1 MHAQQ
6 KLQQLENRI
15 VRLHG
20 HREGLKRAL
29 EVGTLHPRR
38 GFALLNG
45 VDNELSWM
53 DSLFKNV
60 LSNAKPAAAPSEHPA
75 AAWARDTVF
84 DAAQLDCIIAI
95 MLKILDGKCKMEDA
109 DKSALSAVYD
119 ALRAQLRHEFAQSF
133 GLGFGEATHA
143 LIDAARHNRG
153 ENTVLAQQICEAR
166 MQAEATIPKLVMK
179 AFKQRLQRAM
189 PRHLPQETIRETH

>member
-1 MHAQQ
+1 MYAQQ

-15 VRLHG
+15 VRLHD

-45 VDNELSWM
+45 VDSELSWM

-60 LSNAKPAAAPSEHPA
+60 LNNAQPATVPSEHPA

-95 MLKILDGKCKMEDA
+95 MLKILDGKCKMEEA
-109 DKSALSAVYD
+109 DKSALTAVYD
-119 ALRAQLRHEFAQSF
+119 ALRVQLRHEFGQGFGQSF
-133 GLGFGEATHA
+133 GDATHD
-143 LIDAARHNRG
+143 LIENARQNRG
-153 ENTVLAQQICEAR
+153 ENRTLVHEISAAR
-166 MQAEATIPKLVMK
+166 VHAEENG
-179 AFKQRLQRAM
+179 RA
-189 PRHLPQETIRETH
+189 HV

>member
-29 EVGTLHPRR
+29 EVGTLHPHR

-45 VDNELSWM
+45 VDSELSWM

-60 LSNAKPAAAPSEHPA
+60 LNNAKPAAAPSEHPA

-119 ALRAQLRHEFAQSF
+119 ALRASLRHEFGQ
-133 GLGFGEATHA
+133 GFGEATHA
-143 LIDAARHNRG
+143 LIEAARQSRS
-153 ENTVLAQQICEAR
+153 ESTAWAQPICEAR
-166 MQAEATIPKLVMK
+166 MQAEAYIPKPVMK

-189 PRHLPQETIRETH
+189 PRHLPQETMRDTH

>member
-45 VDNELSWM
+45 VDSELSWM

-60 LSNAKPAAAPSEHPA
+60 LNNAQPAVAPSEHPA

-84 DAAQLDCIIAI
+84 DAAQLDCIIGI
-95 MLKILDGKCKMEDA
+95 MLKILDGKCKMEEA
-109 DKSALSAVYD
+109 DKSALTAVYD
-119 ALRAQLRHEFAQSF
+119 ALKMQLRHEFGQ
-133 GLGFGEATHA
+133 GFGEATHT
-143 LIDAARHNRG
+143 LIESARQNRG
-153 ENTVLAQQICEAR
+153 ENAALAQQICAAR
-166 MQAEATIPKLVMK
+166 MQAEATIPKPVMK

-189 PRHLPQETIRETH
+189 PRHVPQETMREKH

>member
-15 VRLHG
+15 VRLHD

-29 EVGTLHPRR
+29 EVGTLHPRW

-45 VDNELSWM
+45 VDSELSWM

-60 LSNAKPAAAPSEHPA
+60 LNNAHAAAAPSEHPA

-109 DKSALSAVYD
+109 DKNALSAVYD
-119 ALRAQLRHEFAQSF
+119 ALKVQSQHEFSQSF
-133 GLGFGEATHA
+133 GAATHI
-143 LIDAARHNRG
+143 LIEAARHNRG
-153 ENTVLAQQICEAR
+153 ESCALAQQICAAR
-166 MQAEATIPKLVMK
+166 VQAEAIIPKPVMK

-189 PRHLPQETIRETH
+189 PRHVPQESMRETH

>member
-1 MHAQQ
+1 MYAQQ

-15 VRLHG
+15 VRLHD

-45 VDNELSWM
+45 VDSELSWM

-60 LSNAKPAAAPSEHPA
+60 LNNTKPAAAPSEHPA

-109 DKSALSAVYD
+109 DKSALTAVYD
-119 ALRAQLRHEFAQSF
+119 ALKVQLGHEFGQCF
-133 GLGFGEATHA
+133 GDATHT
-143 LIDAARHNRG
+143 LIENARQNRG
-153 ENTVLAQQICEAR
+153 ENGALVQQICEAR
-166 MQAEATIPKLVMK
+166 VQAEATIAKPVMK

-189 PRHLPQETIRETH
+189 PRLAPQGSIRDTH